1 MTEAQCTQFY
11 YVFMKCAEILANDIQ
26 KKKINI
32 RLSLKDIQDYKNSL
46 FILWLTLRVSVS
58 QLVD

>member
-1 MTEAQCTQFY
+1 
-11 YVFMKCAEILANDIQ
+11 MKCAEILANDIQ